1 MSYKLNKTDGTLLVD
16 LVDGTLD
23 TSTTDIS
30 LIGKNYSGF
39 GEALNENMIKLLEN
53 FSRSSA
59 PSRPLTGQIWF
70 DTSEKRLKVYDGE
83 NFRTSGGPIVAN
95 QQPSNIVAGDLWI
108 NNDTNQLYFTR
119 NGQDLTLA
127 GPIWTTGQG
136 KTGFESESV
145 LDTQN
150 NSKTLLK
157 QFMAGV
163 LVGVWSNSEFTP
175 APAYSITGLTTIKKG
190 FNVIAEDYHYRGRA
204 TASEALINSQGQAKG
219 ASQFLPTDADGT
231 TVGALTVANSSGVT
245 IGLSQNN
252 QLKVVGNSFVTE
264 NQLSNQDYK
273 VRVRK
278 TTGFVDAITIDTSES
293 HVGIFKDTPNH
304 TLHVG
309 GDMRVDGTLFLT
321 SPSVN
326 IETQN
331 LRVQDINIEL
341 GITED
346 STVLSNAQVD
356 LGGIILKSA
365 DGDKELLWRNAT
377 QAWTS
382 SENLGVVATKGF
394 YADGVEV
401 LNKTEVGSTVTD
413 ALGLNRIG
421 TLQYLNVDDININ
434 AGTITNSTGPVQ
446 FSSNGAITITN
457 NQKITGLAEPTTN
470 TDAAT
475 KFYVDDQINNEP
487 VILSLD
493 ITGINN
499 SQIATI
505 IEDMYPAANKKNG
518 SYAYVATTTLTG
530 ATVSGISFQDTNA
543 ANPGYI
549 NKSFVAVDANGVQ
562 NESVVQD
569 FGIANAAGTVAVN
582 IQRGLKRFVVST
594 NAWVFDTDLGS
605 SGGLW

>member
-1 MSYKLNKTDGTLLVD
+1 M
-16 LVDGTLD
+16 
-23 TSTTDIS
+23 
-30 LIGKNYSGF
+30 IG
-39 GEALNENMIKLLEN
+39 I
-53 FSRSSA
+53 
-59 PSRPLTGQIWF
+59 I
-70 DTSEKRLKVYDGE
+70 
-83 NFRTSGGPIVAN
+83 
-95 QQPSNIVAGDLWI
+95 
-108 NNDTNQLYFTR
+108 
-119 NGQDLTLA
+119 
-127 GPIWTTGQG
+127 
-136 KTGFESESV
+136 
-145 LDTQN
+145 
-150 NSKTLLK
+150 
-157 QFMAGV
+157 
-163 LVGVWSNSEFTP
+163 
-175 APAYSITGLTTIKKG
+175 
-190 FNVIAEDYHYRGRA
+190 
-204 TASEALINSQGQAKG
+204 
-219 ASQFLPTDADGT
+219 
-231 TVGALTVANSSGVT
+231 
-245 IGLSQNN
+245 
-252 QLKVVGNSFVTE
+252 
-264 NQLSNQDYK
+264 
-273 VRVRK
+273 
-278 TTGFVDAITIDTSES
+278 
-293 HVGIFKDTPNH
+293 
-304 TLHVG
+304 
-309 GDMRVDGTLFLT
+309 
-321 SPSVN
+321 
-326 IETQN
+326 
-331 LRVQDINIEL
+331 
-341 GITED
+341 ED
-346 STVLSNAQVD
+346 STVLTNAQVD
-356 LGGIILKSA
+356 QGGIILKSA